1 MKDPFLMTFF
11 FNKNPD
17 KNPKKSPR
25 RKRGRIENSL

>member
-11 FNKNPD
+11 FSKNPD
-17 KNPKKSPR
+17 KNPKKSR